1 MLKKIKKFYKKK
13 KILILG
19 HTGFKGSWLTL
30 VLSQFDATL
39 YGISLGSTSIPSNYN
54 VSKIGT
60 KIKDYRID
68 IRDLKKLRKK
78 INSINPDIIFNLA
91 AQSLVRESFKNPF
104 NTWSTNLLGSL
115 NLLEILKNRKTKKK
129 ITLVLITS
137 DKCYK
142 NTNKSQGYK
151 ENDILGGH
159 EPYGASKASVEI
171 LFHSYFQSFF
181 QSDKNIVMA
190 TARAGNVIGG
200 GDWSKDR
207 IIPDL
212 VKNYRKKNKILIRY
226 PDSTRP
232 WQHVLD
238 PIFGYIYLGYMLN
251 INKAKTNGESFNFG
265 PLLRKNYTVK
275 VLLNR
280 IKKYIPKFKW
290 KISKNKK
297 NFNEAGLLNL
307 NSNKT
312 SKLIKWKNIIDFD
325 QSVFLTAE
333 WYNAYF
339 KKKDMYQ
346 KSIQQINNYMK
357 KLNK

>member
-1 MLKKIKKFYKKK
+1 M
-13 KILILG
+13 
-19 HTGFKGSWLTL
+19 
-30 VLSQFDATL
+30 
-39 YGISLGSTSIPSNYN
+39 
-54 VSKIGT
+54 
-60 KIKDYRID
+60 
-68 IRDLKKLRKK
+68 
-78 INSINPDIIFNLA
+78 
-91 AQSLVRESFKNPF
+91 
-104 NTWSTNLLGSL
+104 
-115 NLLEILKNRKTKKK
+115 
-129 ITLVLITS
+129 ITS

-212 VKNYRKKNKILIRY
+212 VKIIEKKNKILIRY

-251 INKAKTNGESFNFG
+251 INKAKTNGESFNFW
-265 PLLRKNYTVK
+265 TIV
-275 VLLNR
+275 
-280 IKKYIPKFKW
+280 
-290 KISKNKK
+290 
-297 NFNEAGLLNL
+297 
-307 NSNKT
+307 
-312 SKLIKWKNIIDFD
+312 
-325 QSVFLTAE
+325 
-333 WYNAYF
+333 
-339 KKKDMYQ
+339 KKKLY
-346 KSIQQINNYMK
+346 S
-357 KLNK
+357 

>member
-1 MLKKIKKFYKKK
+1 MFKKIKKFYKKK

-39 YGISLGSTSIPSNYN
+39 YGISLGTTSIPSNYN

-142 NTNKSQGYK
+142 NINKSQGYK

-181 QSDKNIVMA
+181 KNDKNIVMT

-212 VKNYRKKNKILIRY
+212 VKNYKKKNKLLIRY
-226 PDSTRP
+226 PNSTRP

-238 PIFGYIYLGYMLN
+238 PIFGYIYLAYMLN
-251 INKAKTNGESFNFG
+251 KNRSKINGESFNFG
-265 PLLRKNYTVK
+265 PSIRKNFTVK
-275 VLLNR
+275 FLLNR
-280 IKKYIPKFKW
+280 IKNYIPELKW
-290 KISKNKK
+290 KVSKNKK
-297 NFNEAGLLNL
+297 DYTEAGLLNL
-307 NSNKT
+307 NSKKT
-312 SKLIKWKNIIDFD
+312 LKLIRWKNIIDFD
-325 QSVFLTAE
+325 QSIFLTAE
-333 WYNAYF
+333 WYKAYF
-339 KKKDMYQ
+339 EKKDMQ
-346 KSIQQINNYMK
+346 KKSIDQINNYMK
-357 KLNK
+357 KLN